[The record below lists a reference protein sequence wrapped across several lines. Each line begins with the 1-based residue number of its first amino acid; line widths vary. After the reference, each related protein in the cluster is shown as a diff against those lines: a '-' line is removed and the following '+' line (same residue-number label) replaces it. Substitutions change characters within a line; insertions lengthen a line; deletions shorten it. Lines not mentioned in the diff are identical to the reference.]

1 MYVKTGIV
9 LALLAVM
16 TFAATDALAAGP
28 VDVKAELGVQSKY
41 VWRGYLK
48 TDGPVLQPSVAVG
61 LKGLSLGLW
70 GNMDLSD
77 ESDFDAKK
85 AGEMNE
91 ARLSLGYNRSFVLLN
106 VSAGVI
112 HYTYPNMAYETATT
126 EVFVKASGSV
136 PGHPSF
142 TLYKDVDE
150 AEGLYGEV
158 TASQTIPVGLLFG
171 FEISGG
177 LGFAT
182 KEYNKYYFG
191 KEDFALTDFRV
202 GLGVPIGIGALVK
215 IKPAVTY
222 TGIINS
228 DISDNLDAADIN
240 AQNVF
245 FGITASVSF

>member
-1 MYVKTGIV
+1 MNVKTAIA
-9 LALLAVM
+9 LAFLAVM
-16 TFAATDALAAGP
+16 TFTATDALAAGP
-28 VDVKAELGVQSKY
+28 VDVKAELGIQSKY

-48 TDGPVLQPSVAVG
+48 TDGPVLQPTVTVG

-91 ARLSLGYNRSFVLLN
+91 VRFLLGFNRSFVLLN

-112 HYTYPNMAYETATT
+112 HYTYPNMTYDTATT
-126 EVFVKASGSV
+126 EIFVNASGLIPV
-136 PGHPSF
+136 HPSL
-142 TLYKDVDE
+142 TLYRDVDKTK
-150 AEGLYGEV
+150 GLYGEI
-158 TASQTIPVGLLFG
+158 TASQTFPVGLLFG
-171 FEISGG
+171 FEVSGG

-182 KEYNKYYFG
+182 KEYNKVYFD
-191 KEDFALTDFRV
+191 KNDFALTDIRIS
-202 GLGVPIGIGALVK
+202 LGMPIGIGELVK

-228 DISDNLDAADIN
+228 DISDNLDSADIN
-240 AQNVF
+240 DQNVY
-245 FGITASVSF
+245 FGISASVSF

>member
-1 MYVKTGIV
+1 MNVKTGSV
-9 LALLAVM
+9 LAFLAVM
-16 TFAATDALAAGP
+16 LFTAADALAAGP
-28 VDVKAELGVQSKY
+28 VDVKAELSVQSKY

-77 ESDFDAKK
+77 ESDFDTKK

-112 HYTYPNMAYETATT
+112 HYTYPYKAYETATT
-126 EVFVKASGSV
+126 EIFVNASGSV
-136 PGHPSF
+136 PGHPSV
-142 TLYKDVDE
+142 TVYKDVDE

-158 TASQTIPVGLLFG
+158 TASQSIPVGLLFG

-182 KEYNKYYFG
+182 KEYNKYYYG
-191 KEDFALTDFRV
+191 QDDFALTDIRV
-202 GLGVPIGIGALVK
+202 GLGAPIGIGALAK
-215 IKPAVTY
+215 IRPAVTY

-240 AQNVF
+240 DQNVF